1 MNRIEKSK
9 HLIPLPLHCYDEAGR
24 VKPAFFLYLTCLWL
38 CKGLL
43 ILVVSA
49 SMRDKATVLL
59 TFFYPNNQD
68 WYLSVAPALF
78 GLVGLL
84 TLSLR
89 DLLRQRQVIIY
100 QRYLREI
107 LSVGLLVSLAIYVLG
122 VINLSGHFELASGV
136 LILMTLV
143 FLTYLW
149 RSQHTRLFCKD
160 SRD

>member
-1 MNRIEKSK
+1 
-9 HLIPLPLHCYDEAGR
+9 
-24 VKPAFFLYLTCLWL
+24 
-38 CKGLL
+38 
-43 ILVVSA
+43 
-49 SMRDKATVLL
+49 MRDKATVLL